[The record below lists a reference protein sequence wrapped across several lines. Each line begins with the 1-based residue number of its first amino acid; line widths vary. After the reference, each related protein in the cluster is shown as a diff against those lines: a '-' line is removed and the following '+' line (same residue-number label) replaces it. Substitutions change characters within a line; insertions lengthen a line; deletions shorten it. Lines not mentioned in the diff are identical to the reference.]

1 MNNGLTKAI
10 LVHLVVI
17 SCGLW
22 LLIPVVWGLLGGAI
36 GAFVVERSP
45 EFRQKVQDFLSE
57 RGIDSNA
64 APSVLTANDKRA
76 LRQMSEDLLQKKIQ
90 WFWLALCAAIL
101 VFGPTGF
108 ISGLVSG
115 RIVLACVFPLIACI
129 ILPPYLKGP
138 VGMSLAMWKK
148 VVIVFFQFGTSLLF
162 ACLGARMYCR
172 ARRSGVHGVCT

>member
-90 WFWLALCAAIL
+90 WFWLALCAAI
-101 VFGPTGF
+101 F
-108 ISGLVSG
+108 
-115 RIVLACVFPLIACI
+115 VFPLIACI